1 MYKKIGLFFIFAFII
16 FIFFNKV
23 FLKGYV
29 PFPGDLLVG
38 NYEPYKSEFAGVPSK
53 DQGADVI
60 RQLYPWKHFSIES
73 FKQGAFPLWD
83 PYVLSGNPHFA
94 NLQSG
99 VLYPLNVVF
108 FLLPFI
114 DGWSAYIILQYLL
127 LLVFTYLY
135 LREIKLSILPS
146 LFGAVTF
153 SFSSFLTV
161 WGEYGNVGHSL
172 AFLPL
177 TLLAIEKLLK
187 ERKFFWILLL
197 PFSITLSIFAGYIQL
212 TLYMVILAFFY
223 IFFRNKS
230 EKKKIKKS
238 VFLYVLIIL
247 GLLLAGVQL
256 IPLYQLFS
264 NSLRLKYSYS
274 DLLTVRLV
282 PLQNVITLFIPDFFG
297 NPATRNYF
305 LSGSTLERASNFGI
319 LPIFMAIFTVF
330 SKKNIFKLFF
340 LSSAILAYILSLSIP
355 PVAFLHSIG
364 IPFLSTGV
372 PTRVLSVFIFSGSV
386 LAAFGLQDVLYSKN
400 KKTLLIVSALIFGFL
415 ISAFIFTYTSKDQ
428 HFLVSRRNTLL
439 PLWICIIGV
448 SILFIKI
455 NRKISCS
462 IIILLTL
469 FELFYSFQKFNSFVP
484 RSYLY
489 PETQISRKLNS
500 IQGFDRSWGYG
511 SANIDTNLQLMEKFY
526 SPDGY
531 DPLILKSYGEFLSAS
546 ENGKIPKEIPR
557 SVANIFKGYGV
568 NDLKT
573 NPYRKRALDLTSV
586 KYILNKKGGSEV
598 DSAFSQDE
606 FKLLWNNNDWQIYEN
621 LGSIPRVKLFGKIL
635 LEPDP
640 KKSIKILYDPKFDFK
655 NTLIVA
661 NDLGFQAKPD
671 NSSEAHI
678 VSYEPNEIVI
688 KTKSRTPQFL
698 FISDNYMNGWFSNIN
713 NTYSPPFVV
722 ANYTYKAIP
731 VPQGDNT
738 VTLYYAP
745 FSLWYGL
752 IVSMTALFSLIVLAV
767 FTKIKRV

>member
-38 NYEPYKSEFAGVPSK
+38 NYEPYKSEFAGIPSK
-53 DQGADVI
+53 DQGADVV

-99 VLYPLNVVF
+99 VLYPLNIVF

-114 DGWSAYIILQYLL
+114 DGWSTYIILQYLL

-135 LREIKLSILPS
+135 LRELKLSILPS

-197 PFSITLSIFAGYIQL
+197 PFSITLSVFAGYIQL
-212 TLYMVILAFFY
+212 TIYVVILSFFY
-223 IFFRNKS
+223 TYLRNKS
-230 EKKKIKKS
+230 EKKKIKNI
-238 VFLYVLIIL
+238 VLPYGLIIL
-247 GLLLAGVQL
+247 GLLLAGIQL
-256 IPLYQLFS
+256 IPLYELFT
-264 NSLRLKYSYS
+264 NSLRASYTYK
-274 DLLTVRLV
+274 DLLEVRLV
-282 PLQNVITLFIPDFFG
+282 PVQNILTLMIPDFFG

-305 LSGSTLERASNFGI
+305 LQGSTLERASNFGI
-319 LPIFMAIFTVF
+319 LPFFFAIFSIV
-330 SKKNIFKLFF
+330 SKKTFMKKFF
-340 LSSAILAYILSLSIP
+340 ASTAILTYILSLSIP

-372 PTRVLSVFIFSGSV
+372 PTRILSIFIFSGSV
-386 LAAFGLQDVLYSKN
+386 LATFGLEELLHLKN
-400 KKTLLIVSALIFGFL
+400 KKTLLFTFCTLVFVLIVLFLYTYIFKDPNLLI
-415 ISAFIFTYTSKDQ
+415 
-428 HFLVSRRNTLL
+428 SRRNILL
-439 PLWICIIGV
+439 PSLVFLIGGFL
-448 SILFIKI
+448 LFTKV
-455 NRKISCS
+455 NKKISAA
-462 IIILLTL
+462 IIICLTI

-484 RSYLY
+484 KSYIY
-489 PETQISRKLNS
+489 PETSISRTVKK
-500 IQGFDRSWGYG
+500 IQGYDRFWGYG
-511 SANIDTNLQLMEKFY
+511 SANIDTNFQVMEEDY

-531 DPLILKSYGEFLSAS
+531 DPLLLKRYGEFLSAS

-568 NDLKT
+568 NDLKN
-573 NPYRKRALDLTSV
+573 NPFRKRALDLTSV

-640 KKSIKILYDPKFDFK
+640 TKSIKMLYDPKFDFK

-661 NDLGFQAKPD
+661 SDLGFQPKPD
-671 NSSEAHI
+671 NSSEAQI
-678 VSYEPNEIVI
+678 VSYKPNEIII

-698 FISDNYMNGWFSNIN
+698 FISDNYMNGWFSSIN

-731 VPQGDNT
+731 VPQGNNT